1 MKRLT
6 YAMVIE
12 PGRDKRGK
20 RYYCAYFPDL
30 PGCATMGNDKRHLKL
45 MAREAIEG
53 YLQVTQDHGE
63 QVPRPTS
70 EVGMVTVNPP
80 AANAVKRASQP
91 TPSRRAA
98 AAAKNGAGRQLNV
111 RRGQARKR
119 K

>member
-53 YLQVTQDHGE
+53 YLQVTRDHGE
-63 QVPRPTS
+63 QVPLPTS
-70 EVGMVTVNPP
+70 EVGMVTVDAP
-80 AANAVKRASQP
+80 AANGAVERIRRP
-91 TPSRRAA
+91 TPPRRAA
-98 AAAKNGAGRQLNV
+98 PLPRKTA
-111 RRGQARKR
+111 RGGT
-119 K
+119 